1 MARPPAPQVTLRC
14 FRWGLQGAGPWQGD
28 WQEHPSRLEGRLAAR
43 RKVRNGRKTAK
54 TPNRCQLQSVSPG
67 EAEGPSIMWWQFAA
81 SQAPLRCLCKEAGD
95 KEKWIGQAGGE
106 MRQGAVGPGGVE
118 RPTFTV
124 VRPSNVKDLICPF
137 SRKTFSTLGMR
148 RRASFFNMS
157 WHAGPATGEA
167 RRTGDRDRRW

>member
-1 MARPPAPQVTLRC
+1 MRERQQNP
-14 FRWGLQGAGPWQGD
+14 
-28 WQEHPSRLEGRLAAR
+28 HP
-43 RKVRNGRKTAK
+43 
-54 TPNRCQLQSVSPG
+54 CQLQSVSPG
-67 EAEGPSIMWWQFAA
+67 EAEGLSIMRWQFAA

-95 KEKWIGQAGGE
+95 KEKWIGQSGGE
-106 MRQGAVGPGGVE
+106 EHHGAVGGGGGAE
-118 RPTFTV
+118 GPTFTV

-167 RRTGDRDRRW
+167 RRMGGTERRREGGEREGVSVMERLRHPLGFCAERHISLEDPVSLLSH